1 VSGRERERE
10 IFIFIFYVCV
20 CAYQTLNDAHVCLK
34 IWVDA
39 PLTRPEAKETKV
51 AVLRP
56 HEINCSRGAAKSPK
70 SSPS

>member
-10 IFIFIFYVCV
+10 RERFFIFFYVCV

-34 IWVDA
+34 IWVDP

-56 HEINCSRGAAKSPK
+56 QINWSRGAAKS
-70 SSPS
+70 SPS

>member
-1 VSGRERERE
+1 
-10 IFIFIFYVCV
+10 
-20 CAYQTLNDAHVCLK
+20 
-34 IWVDA
+34 VDA

-56 HEINCSRGAAKSPK
+56 QINCSRGAAKSPK